1 MRVLIDT
8 NIFFDMLQK
17 RENYISAKKIISL
30 VNDDSFNFFVADI
43 TLINIDY
50 VARKQISNIREFLKY
65 INDYFTVVGANNSSF
80 TSALDI
86 ENKDL
91 EDNLQYCLA
100 LEQGCD
106 YIVTN
111 NKSFLKKDIKV
122 ISSEDFVLKY
132 LN

>member
-1 MRVLIDT
+1 MRVFIDT
-8 NIFFDMLQK
+8 NIFLDMLQK
-17 RENYISAKKIISL
+17 RENYISAKKIMSL
-30 VNDDSFNFFVADI
+30 VIDDNFKFFVADI

-50 VARKQISNIREFLKY
+50 VARKQVSSIREFLKY
-65 INDYFTVVGANNSSF
+65 INDNFTIIGASNSSF
-80 TSALDI
+80 QDALNI
-86 ENKDL
+86 KNKDL

-111 NKSFLKKDIKV
+111 DKSFLKKDIKV

>member
-1 MRVLIDT
+1 MKVFIDT
-8 NIFFDMLQK
+8 NIFLDLILD
-17 RENYISAKKIISL
+17 RDDYEDAKKILES
-30 VNDDSFNFFVADI
+30 NFFDFFVADI
-43 TLINIDY
+43 TLLNVDY
-50 VARKQISNIREFLKY
+50 IAKKEILEIRKFLKY
-65 INDYFTVVGANNSSF
+65 INSKCTICGGSNVNFKN
-80 TSALDI
+80 ALNI

-111 NKSFLKKDIKV
+111 DKSFLKKDIKV

-132 LN
+132 LS